1 MFQEDDDAQLN
12 KETWTVVKTLR
23 YATLSRERRTVSCSV
38 FQHGSNIDFGLLI
51 EGDMPASDTL
61 P

>member
-23 YATLSRERRTVSCSV
+23 YATLSGERIPWEL
-38 FQHGSNIDFGLLI
+38 F
-51 EGDMPASDTL
+51 PALYFNTGPTL
-61 P
+61 TLAF